1 MKLYLRALLLGLL
14 LLAIT
19 GWLAYKNYPVSETKD
34 TIRIAFVGP
43 LSGQNASQGN
53 FLVKAVQLYLDQVNL
68 AGGIGGRQMVLD
80 KYDDENKN
88 SIAAERA
95 KEIAR
100 SNAVAVI
107 GHYYSGTSGAG
118 GEVYKQYGI
127 PAITP
132 SATGVA
138 ITQSNEW
145 YFRTVFNDD
154 LQGRFLANYLKK
166 VLQKNNVVV
175 IRHDGVS
182 GSYGKGL
189 TDVFQET
196 AKTLGMEVKQYLF
209 EGFAKGTASEK
220 LESSLNQIQAAINE
234 IKAQHPDTFIFL
246 PMFAHEGVEVV
257 RAIKDSNLKNPII
270 VPAAFI
276 SDFADQ
282 FKDFPKE
289 KMSPGYYADDIYIS
303 SPLIFDTANSQAQ
316 KFKED
321 YRKKYQEDAD
331 VRTAFA
337 YDAAMLLIK
346 AIEEKHVHG
355 KLSTLQEDR
364 QKIRDYLASLN
375 DIKDAIEGTTGFNY
389 FDNRGNA
396 QKPVVVGQFKNR
408 NVISALTQLQPLRNF
423 NEISNLENAVKD
435 GSVLEI
441 DNRYMY
447 KTNVVYVG
455 VKINEISELDIKN
468 LNYMFD
474 FSLWFRF
481 SEDINPENIQFYNA
495 VDAIQL
501 KPKHEEYGN
510 SSTVNQNQAPPNY
523 QNYVNNP
530 PAPATPSVD
539 KDGNEVVKTNYVGSL
554 KPNIFYPTVELT
566 DQMSYRLY
574 SIKGRFKIDFKPGA
588 VDFTQHL
595 LGVSFRHRNLTR
607 NNLIF
612 VTDFLGMGF
621 AEKDKQIEELRKSQK
636 FSNDWIISNLYFFQ
650 EVGKEYSLGNP
661 KYLNATD
668 GKVDYSQFNMS
679 IFLANNKFSIRR
691 TLSAAIADD
700 ILLFSAIVTTV
711 LTLGFNNRVL
721 LYFPKLLW
729 FLYAVFSVLLLLS
742 SEVSLL
748 SLLQANISNNKYLE
762 LVIEIYDI
770 LWWVVP
776 AVLLKLLIDLF
787 VWMPIEQRTNRKIP
801 RIGRKFISFSI
812 YLMTSFAIMGFV
824 YDQKLTSLLATS
836 GVIAMIVGLAIQIN
850 ISNIFSGIA
859 INIEQ
864 PFRVGDWV
872 SIGAFEEGK
881 VIDITWRSTRIMS
894 RAGSILSIPNSL
906 ASESPIHNF
915 DYPDDSFWLRFTVH
929 IHPSHPPQRIQKI
942 IKDAVLSS
950 HVVQKVPEPYVI
962 FRGVNEWSASYLVYC
977 SVRDYTWKLIHE
989 EVVWLRIWTHLNRA
1003 GITPSIQ
1010 QQEIYLFKGVKERG
1024 EEVAT
1029 KPITVLEEVEIFRP
1043 LSREAK
1049 NYLSERMKTHHL
1061 PLGSIVV
1068 RQGDQGSSL
1077 FIIVEGVVS
1086 VKVQGKESSESVEVA
1101 RLGAGNFFG
1110 EMALLTGE
1118 ERTATVTAITDVF
1131 LFEITKDDIAGL
1143 IGKQPEVSDMITK
1156 ILTQRQL
1163 MNKSQ
1168 MNSQRDVKMEEEA
1181 LYKRFREKVENF
1193 FSLGNRQHHKN

>member
-1 MKLYLRALLLGLL
+1 MKLYLRTLLFGLL
-14 LLAIT
+14 LVTIV
-19 GWLAYKNYPVSETKD
+19 GWLAYKNYPSSDSKD

-43 LSGQNASQGN
+43 LSGATSAEGN
-53 FLVKAVQLYLDQVNL
+53 FLAKAVQLYLDGINSK
-68 AGGIGGRQMVLD
+68 GGVGGKQIILD
-80 KYDDENKN
+80 KYDDQNDGK
-88 SIAAERA
+88 IAVERA
-95 KEIAR
+95 KEIAK
-100 SNAVAVI
+100 SNAVGVI
-107 GHYYSGTSGAG
+107 GHFYTGPSIEG
-118 GEVYKQYGI
+118 GKVYKQYGI

-132 SATGVA
+132 SATGA
-138 ITQSNEW
+138 ALTQDNEW

-154 LQGRFLANYLKK
+154 SQGRFLANYIKK
-166 VLQKNNVVV
+166 VLQKDNVVV
-175 IRHDGVS
+175 IQHNG
-182 GSYGKGL
+182 GYGKGL
-189 TDVFQET
+189 AAVFQDT
-196 AKTLGMEVKQYLF
+196 AQSLGMNVKPYQF
-209 EGFAKGTASEK
+209 DSFKKDTPSEK
-220 LESSLNQIQAAINE
+220 LEASLNQIQAAVNE
-234 IKAQHPDTFIFL
+234 IKTQAPDTFIFL
-246 PMFAHEGVEVV
+246 TMFANEGVEVV
-257 RAIKDSNLKNPII
+257 RAIKDSNIKNPII
-270 VPAAFI
+270 VPAAF
-276 SDFADQ
+276 SSGFVDGFAG
-282 FKDFPKE
+282 FPKE
-289 KMSPGYYADDIYIS
+289 KMSRGYYTDDIYIS
-303 SPLIFDTANSQAQ
+303 TPLIFDTANSQAQ
-316 KFKED
+316 QFKQD
-321 YRKKYQEDAD
+321 YDKKYKENAD
-331 VRTAFA
+331 VRAAFA
-337 YDAAMLLIK
+337 YDAAMLLVK
-346 AIEEKHVHG
+346 AIEEKRVQG
-355 KLSTLQEDR
+355 KLSSLQEDR
-364 QKIRDYLASLN
+364 QKIRDYLASLR

-389 FDNRGNA
+389 FDDHGNA
-396 QKPVVVGQFKNR
+396 QKPVVIGQFKNN

-423 NEISNLENAVKD
+423 NEISSLEHALQD

-455 VKINEISELDIKN
+455 IKINEISDLDIKN
-468 LNYMFD
+468 VSYLFD
-474 FSLWFRF
+474 FNLWFRF
-481 SEDINPENIQFYNA
+481 SEEINPENIQFYNA
-495 VDAIQL
+495 IDTIQL
-501 KPKHEEYGN
+501 KPKRDE
-510 SSTVNQNQAPPNY
+510 VANQQNNNY
-523 QNYVNNP
+523 ISVSPSNND
-530 PAPATPSVD
+530 SD
-539 KDGNEVVKTNYVGSL
+539 KDKDKDKDSTKPSYNGSL

-612 VTDFLGMGF
+612 VTDVLGMGF
-621 AEKDKQIEELRKSQK
+621 AEKDKQLEELRKSQK
-636 FSNDWIISNLYFFQ
+636 FSSDWIISNVYFYQ
-650 EVGKEYSLGNP
+650 EVAKEYSLGNP

-668 GKVDYSQFNMS
+668 GKVDYSQFNMN
-679 IFLANNKFSIRR
+679 IFLANNKFSMRR
-691 TLSAAIADD
+691 TLPPYVADD
-700 ILLFSAIVTTV
+700 LLLFSAIVTTV
-711 LTLGFNNRVL
+711 LTLSFNNRML
-721 LYFPKLLW
+721 RYFPKMLW
-729 FLYAVFSVLLLLS
+729 FFYSAFSILLLLS

-748 SLLQANISNNKYLE
+748 SLLQSTVSNNKYLE
-762 LVIEIYDI
+762 LVVEIFDI

-776 AVLLKLLIDLF
+776 AILLQLLIDLF

-801 RIGRKFISFSI
+801 RIGRRFVSFSI

-929 IHPSHPPQRIQKI
+929 VHPSHHPQRVQKI

-950 HVVQKVPEPYVI
+950 HVVQKVPEPYVV
-962 FRGVNEWSASYLVYC
+962 FRGVNEWSAGYLVYC
-977 SVRDYTWKLIHE
+977 SVRDYTWKLMHE
-989 EVVWLRIWTHLNRA
+989 EAVWIRIWIHLNRA
-1003 GITPSIQ
+1003 GITPAIQ
-1010 QQEIYLFKGVKERG
+1010 QQDIYLFKGVKERG
-1024 EEVAT
+1024 EEIAT
-1029 KPITVLEEVEIFRP
+1029 KPMIVLEEVEIFRP
-1043 LSREAK
+1043 LSKDAK
-1049 NYLSERMKTHHL
+1049 TYLSERIKKHHFAM
-1061 PLGSIVV
+1061 GNIIV

-1077 FIIVEGVVS
+1077 FIIIEGVVG
-1086 VKVQGKESSESVEVA
+1086 VKVQGKESSDSVEVA

-1131 LFEITKDDIAGL
+1131 LFEITKEDIAGL
-1143 IGKQPEVSDMITK
+1143 ITQQPEVSEMLTK

-1168 MNSQRDVKMEEEA
+1168 MNVQRDVKMEEEA

-1193 FSLGNRQHHKN
+1193 FSLGNRHHHKN

>member
-1 MKLYLRALLLGLL
+1 MKLYMRTLLFGLL
-14 LLAIT
+14 LVAIA
-19 GWLAYKNYPVSETKD
+19 GWLAYKNYPSSDSKD
-34 TIRIAFVGP
+34 IIRIAFVGP
-43 LSGQNASQGN
+43 LSGATSGEGN
-53 FLVKAVQLYLDQVNL
+53 FLAKAVQLYLDGINSK
-68 AGGIGGRQMVLD
+68 GGIGGKQIILD
-80 KYDDENKN
+80 KYDDQNDSK
-88 SIAAERA
+88 IATERA
-95 KEIAR
+95 KEIAK
-100 SNAVAVI
+100 SNAVGVI
-107 GHYYSGTSGAG
+107 GHYYSGPSIAG
-118 GEVYKQYGI
+118 GEIYKQYGI

-132 SATGVA
+132 SATSVA
-138 ITQSNEW
+138 LTQSNEW

-154 LQGRFLANYLKK
+154 SQGRFLANYIKK
-166 VLQKNNVVV
+166 VLQKNSVVV
-175 IRHDGVS
+175 IQHN

-189 TDVFQET
+189 ATVFQDT
-196 AKTLGMEVKQYLF
+196 AQNLGMNVKQYQF
-209 EGFAKGTASEK
+209 DSFKKDTPSEK
-220 LESSLNQIQAAINE
+220 LESSLNQIQAAVNE
-234 IKAQHPDTFIFL
+234 IKTQAPDTFIFL
-246 PMFAHEGVEVV
+246 AMFANEGAQVV
-257 RAIKDSNLKNPII
+257 RALKDSSIKNPIV
-270 VPAAFI
+270 VPAAF
-276 SDFADQ
+276 SSGFVDEFNEL
-282 FKDFPKE
+282 PKE
-289 KMSPGYYADDIYIS
+289 KMSRGYYTDDIYIS
-303 SPLIFDTANSQAQ
+303 TPLIFDTANSQAQ
-316 KFKED
+316 KFKQD
-321 YRKKYQEDAD
+321 YDKQYKENAD
-331 VRTAFA
+331 VRAAFA
-337 YDAAMLLIK
+337 YDAAMLLVK
-346 AIEEKHVHG
+346 AIEEKHVQG
-355 KLSTLQEDR
+355 KLSSLQEDR
-364 QKIRDYLASLN
+364 QKIRDYLASLR

-389 FDNRGNA
+389 FDDRGNA
-396 QKPVVVGQFKNR
+396 QKPVVIGQFKNK

-423 NEISNLENAVKD
+423 NEISSLEHAVQD

-455 VKINEISELDIKN
+455 IKINEISELDVKN
-468 LNYMFD
+468 LSYLFD
-474 FSLWFRF
+474 FNLWFRF
-481 SEDINPENIQFYNA
+481 SEEINPENIQFYNA
-495 VDAIQL
+495 VDTILL
-501 KPKHEEYGN
+501 KPKRDEA
-510 SSTVNQNQAPPNY
+510 TNQQNNNNNYISQSPN
-523 QNYVNNP
+523 ND
-530 PAPATPSVD
+530 ASD
-539 KDGNEVVKTNYVGSL
+539 KDKDSSKPSYNGSL

-612 VTDFLGMGF
+612 VTDVLGMGF
-621 AEKDKQIEELRKSQK
+621 AEKDKQLEELRKSQK
-636 FSNDWIISNLYFFQ
+636 FSSDWIISNVYFYQ

-668 GKVDYSQFNMS
+668 GKVDYSQFNMN
-679 IFLANNKFSIRR
+679 IFLANNKFSMRR
-691 TLSAAIADD
+691 TLPPYIADD
-700 ILLFSAIVTTV
+700 LLLFSAIVTTI
-711 LTLGFNNRVL
+711 LTLSFNSRIL
-721 LYFPKLLW
+721 RYFPKVLW
-729 FLYAVFSVLLLLS
+729 FVYAAFSILLLLS

-748 SLLQANISNNKYLE
+748 SFLQSNVSNNKYLE
-762 LVIEIYDI
+762 LVVEIFDI

-776 AVLLKLLIDLF
+776 AILLQLLIDLF

-801 RIGRKFISFSI
+801 RIGRRFVSFSI

-929 IHPSHPPQRIQKI
+929 VHPSHHPQRVQKI

-950 HVVQKVPEPYVI
+950 HVVQKVPEPYVV
-962 FRGVNEWSASYLVYC
+962 FRGVNEWSAGYLVYC
-977 SVRDYTWKLIHE
+977 SVRDYTWKLMHE
-989 EVVWLRIWTHLNRA
+989 EAVWIRIWIHLNRA
-1003 GITPSIQ
+1003 GITPAIQ
-1010 QQEIYLFKGVKERG
+1010 QQDIYLFKGVKERG
-1024 EEVAT
+1024 EEIAT
-1029 KPITVLEEVEIFRP
+1029 KPMIVLEEVEIFRP
-1043 LSREAK
+1043 LSKEAK
-1049 NYLSERMKTHHL
+1049 TYLSERIKKHHFSM
-1061 PLGSIVV
+1061 GNIIV

-1077 FIIVEGVVS
+1077 FIIVEGVVG
-1086 VKVQGKESSESVEVA
+1086 VKVQGKETNDSVEVA

-1131 LFEITKDDIAGL
+1131 LFEITKEDIAGL
-1143 IGKQPEVSDMITK
+1143 ITQQPEVSEMLTK

-1168 MNSQRDVKMEEEA
+1168 MNVQRDVKMEEEA

-1193 FSLGNRQHHKN
+1193 FSLGNRHHHKN

>member
-43 LSGQNASQGN
+43 LSNKFASEGD
-53 FLVKAVQLYLDQVNL
+53 FLVKAVQLYLDQIN
-68 AGGIGGRQMVLD
+68 AKGGIDGKHIVLD
-80 KYDDENKN
+80 KYDDQNDSKLA
-88 SIAAERA
+88 SERA
-95 KEIAR
+95 REIAK

-107 GHYYSGTSGAG
+107 GHYHSGPSIAG
-118 GEVYKQYGI
+118 GEIYRQYGI

-132 SATGVA
+132 SATSVSL
-138 ITQSNEW
+138 TQENSW

-154 LQGRFLANYLKK
+154 LQGRFLANYIKK
-166 VLQKNNVVV
+166 VLQKNNVV
-175 IRHDGVS
+175 IIQHNG
-182 GSYGKGL
+182 GYGKGL
-189 TDVFQET
+189 VNVFQNT
-196 AKTLGMEVKQYLF
+196 AQSLGMEVKKYSF
-209 EGFAKGTASEK
+209 DNFPSEVSSEQ
-220 LESSLNQIQAAINE
+220 LEPSLNQIQAAVNE
-234 IKAQHPDTFIFL
+234 IKTQDPDTFIFL
-246 PMFAHEGVEVV
+246 GMLAHEGVQVV
-257 RAIKDSNLKNPII
+257 RALKDSNVKNPII
-270 VPAAFI
+270 VPAAFATAFV
-276 SDFADQ
+276 DKFDGL
-282 FKDFPKE
+282 PKE
-289 KMSPGYYADDIYIS
+289 KMSAGYYADGIYIS
-303 SPLIFDTANSQAQ
+303 TPFIFDTANSHAQ
-316 KFKED
+316 KFNED
-321 YRKKYQEDAD
+321 YSKKYQENAD
-331 VRTAFA
+331 VRAPFA
-337 YDAAMLLIK
+337 YDAAMLLVK
-346 AIEEKHVHG
+346 AIEEKRVQG

-389 FDNRGNA
+389 FDDHGNA
-396 QKPVVVGQFKNR
+396 QKPVVIGQFKNKT
-408 NVISALTQLQPLRNF
+408 VISALTQLQPLRNF
-423 NEISNLENAVKD
+423 NEVSNLENAIKD

-510 SSTVNQNQAPPNY
+510 SSTLNQASSNNYVNQPPSN
-523 QNYVNNP
+523 NYVNNP
-530 PAPATPSVD
+530 PVVD
-539 KDGNEVVKTNYVGSL
+539 KDGNVVKTNYVGSL

-612 VTDFLGMGF
+612 VTDVLGMGF

-700 ILLFSAIVTTV
+700 ILLFSAIVTTI
-711 LTLGFNNRVL
+711 LTLGFNNRIL
-721 LYFPKLLW
+721 RYFPKLLW
-729 FLYAVFSVLLLLS
+729 FLYATFAVLLLLS

-762 LVIEIYDI
+762 LVIEIFDI
-770 LWWVVP
+770 LWWLVP
-776 AVLLKLLIDLF
+776 AILLQLLIDLF

>member
-1 MKLYLRALLLGLL
+1 MKLYLRTLSLGLL
-14 LLAIT
+14 LLAIIS
-19 GWLAYKNYPVSETKD
+19 WLAYKNYPVSDAKD
-34 TIRIAFVGP
+34 SIHIAFVGP
-43 LSGQNASQGN
+43 LSGSLASEGA
-53 FLVKAVQLYLDQVNL
+53 FLVKAVQLYLDNVNSKKGV
-68 AGGIGGRQMVLD
+68 GGKQIVLD
-80 KYDDENKN
+80 KYDDQNDAK
-88 SIAAERA
+88 IAPVRA
-95 KEIAR
+95 KEIAE

-107 GHYYSGTSGAG
+107 GHYYSGASVAG
-118 GEVYKQYGI
+118 GQVYKQYGI

-132 SATGVA
+132 SATGVDL
-138 ITQSNEW
+138 TQTNEW
-145 YFRTVFNDD
+145 YFRTVFNDE
-154 LQGRFLANYLKK
+154 LQGRFLANYIKK
-166 VLQKNNVVV
+166 VLLKDSVVV
-175 IRHDGVS
+175 IQHN
-182 GSYGKGL
+182 GSYGKSL
-189 TDVFQET
+189 AKVFQNT
-196 AKTLGMEVKQYLF
+196 AQDLGMTVKQYSF
-209 EGFAKGTASEK
+209 DAFSKGTSSEK
-220 LESSLNQIQAAINE
+220 LEPSLNQIQAAVNE
-234 IKAQHPDTFIFL
+234 IKVQNPDTFIFL
-246 PMFAHEGVEVV
+246 AMFANEGVEVV
-257 RAIKDSNLKNPII
+257 RALKDSNLKNPIM
-270 VPAAFI
+270 VPAAFA
-276 SDFADQ
+276 SGFVDQ
-282 FKDFPKE
+282 FDGLAKE
-289 KMSPGYYADDIYIS
+289 KMSQGYYADDIYIS
-303 SPLIFDTANSQAQ
+303 SQLIFDTANSQAQ

-321 YRKKYQEDAD
+321 YHKKYNETAD
-331 VRTAFA
+331 VRAAFA
-337 YDAAMLLIK
+337 YDAAILLVK
-346 AIEEKHVHG
+346 AIEEKNIQG

-364 QKIRDYLASLN
+364 QKIRDYLASLR

-389 FDNRGNA
+389 FDDHGNA
-396 QKPVVVGQFKNR
+396 QKPVVIGQFKGR

-423 NEISNLENAVKD
+423 NEISSLETAVKD

-455 VKINEISELDIKN
+455 IKINEISELDIKN
-468 LNYMFD
+468 LSYMFD
-474 FSLWFRF
+474 FNLWFRF
-481 SEDINPENIQFYNA
+481 SEDISPENIQFYNA
-495 VDAIQL
+495 IDAIQL
-501 KPKHEEYGN
+501 KSKHEEYGN
-510 SSTVNQNQAPPNY
+510 SSTATQSSNNYANNQPNTPPD
-523 QNYVNNP
+523 P
-530 PAPATPSVD
+530 PADAN
-539 KDGNEVVKTNYVGSL
+539 KDSKDTEVKTRYVSSL
-554 KPNIFYPTVELT
+554 KPNIFFPTVELT
-566 DQMSYRLY
+566 DKMSYRLY
-574 SIKGRFKIDFKPGA
+574 AIKGRFKIDFKPNA
-588 VDFTQHL
+588 IDFTQHL

-612 VTDFLGMGF
+612 VTDLLGMGF
-621 AEKDKQIEELRKSQK
+621 AEKDKQLEELRKSQK
-636 FSNDWIISNLYFFQ
+636 FSSDWIISNLYFYQ

-691 TLSAAIADD
+691 TLSTTLADD
-700 ILLFSAIVTTV
+700 ILLFSAIVTTI
-711 LTLGFNNRVL
+711 LTLGFNSRIL
-721 LYFPKLLW
+721 RYFPKLLW
-729 FLYAVFSVLLLLS
+729 FLYATFSVLLLLS

-748 SLLQANISNNKYLE
+748 NLLQQNVSNNKYLE
-762 LVIEIYDI
+762 LVIQVFDI

-776 AVLLKLLIDLF
+776 SILLQLLIDLF
-787 VWMPIEQRTNRKIP
+787 VWTPIEQRTNRKIP

-864 PFRVGDWV
+864 PFRVGDWI
-872 SIGAFEEGK
+872 SIGTFEEGK

-929 IHPSHPPQRIQKI
+929 IHPSHPPQRVQKI

-962 FRGVNEWSASYLVYC
+962 FRGVNEWSAGYLVYC

-989 EVVWLRIWTHLNRA
+989 EAVWLRIWTHLNRA
-1003 GITPSIQ
+1003 GITPAIQ
-1010 QQEIYLFKGVKERG
+1010 QQDVYLFKGVKERG

-1029 KPITVLEEVEIFRP
+1029 KPIIVLEEVEIFRP

-1049 NYLSERMKTHHL
+1049 VYLSERMTTHHL
-1061 PLGSIVV
+1061 SLGSIVV

-1077 FIIVEGVVS
+1077 FIIVEGVVG
-1086 VKVQGKESSESVEVA
+1086 VKVQGKENSESVEVA

-1131 LFEITKDDIAGL
+1131 LFEITKEDVAGL
-1143 IGKQPEVSDMITK
+1143 IQTQPEVSEMITK
-1156 ILTQRQL
+1156 ILAQRQL

-1168 MNSQRDVKMEEEA
+1168 MNAQRDVKMEEEA
-1181 LYKRFREKVENF
+1181 LYKRFREKVESF
-1193 FSLGNRQHHKN
+1193 FTPGNRHHHKN

>member
-14 LLAIT
+14 LLAII
-19 GWLAYKNYPVSETKD
+19 GWLAYKNYPVSDNKD
-34 TIRIAFVGP
+34 TIHIAFVGP
-43 LSGQNASQGN
+43 LSGNLASEGK
-53 FLVKAVQLYLDQVNL
+53 FLVKAVQLYLDNINSKGGVN
-68 AGGIGGRQMVLD
+68 GKQIVLD
-80 KYDDENKN
+80 EYDDKN
-88 SIAAERA
+88 DEKIAAPERA

-100 SNAVAVI
+100 SDAVGVI
-107 GHYYSGTSGAG
+107 GHYYTGPSVAG
-118 GEVYKQYGI
+118 GKIYKQYGI

-138 ITQSNEW
+138 ITQTNEW

-154 LQGRFLANYLKK
+154 LQGRFLANYIKK
-166 VLQKNNVVV
+166 VLQKNNVV
-175 IRHDGVS
+175 IIQHNG
-182 GSYGKGL
+182 GYGKGL
-189 TDVFQET
+189 VNVFQNT
-196 AKTLGMEVKQYLF
+196 AQDLGMDVKQYSF
-209 EGFAKGTASEK
+209 DTFNGTEPSEK
-220 LESSLNQIQAAINE
+220 LEPSLNQIQAAVNE
-234 IKAQHPDTFIFL
+234 IKTQSPDTFIFL
-246 PMFAHEGVEVV
+246 AMFAPEGVRVV
-257 RAIKDSNLKNPII
+257 QALKDSNVKNPII
-270 VPAAFI
+270 VPAAFA
-276 SDFADQ
+276 SRFVDQ
-282 FKDFPKE
+282 FDGFAKE

-303 SPLIFDTANSQAQ
+303 SQLIFDTANSQAQ

-321 YRKKYQEDAD
+321 YHKRYNENAD
-331 VRTAFA
+331 VRAAFA
-337 YDAAMLLIK
+337 YDAAMLLVK
-346 AIEEKHVHG
+346 AIEEKKVQG

-375 DIKDAIEGTTGFNY
+375 DIKDAIEGATGFNY
-389 FDNRGNA
+389 FDDHGNA
-396 QKPVVVGQFKNR
+396 QKPVVIGQFKGK

-423 NEISNLENAVKD
+423 NEISNLDNALKE
-435 GSVLEI
+435 GTVLQI

-455 VKINEISELDIKN
+455 IKINEISELDIKS

-510 SSTVNQNQAPPNY
+510 SNTANQASANNY
-523 QNYVNNP
+523 STNP
-530 PAPATPSVD
+530 TPSPSAAD
-539 KDGNEVVKTNYVGSL
+539 PNDANKDGKDNPVKTNYVTAL

-612 VTDFLGMGF
+612 VTDVLGMGF

-700 ILLFSAIVTTV
+700 ILLFSAIATV
-711 LTLGFNNRVL
+711 LLTVGFSNRIL
-721 LYFPKLLW
+721 RYFPKLLW
-729 FLYAVFSVLLLLS
+729 FLYATFAVLLLLS

-762 LVIEIYDI
+762 LVIEVFDI

-776 AVLLKLLIDLF
+776 AILLQLLIDLF

-812 YLMTSFAIMGFV
+812 YLMTSFAIMVFV
-824 YDQKLTSLLATS
+824 YDQQLTSLLATS
-836 GVIAMIVGLAIQIN
+836 GVIAMIIGLAIQIN

-872 SIGAFEEGK
+872 SIGSFEEGK

-906 ASESPIHNF
+906 ASESAIHNF

-929 IHPSHPPQRIQKI
+929 IHPSHPPQRVQKI

-962 FRGVNEWSASYLVYC
+962 FRGVNEWSAGYLVYC

-989 EVVWLRIWTHLNRA
+989 EAVWLRVWTHLNRA
-1003 GITPSIQ
+1003 GITPAIQ
-1010 QQEIYLFKGVKERG
+1010 QQDIYLFKGVKERG

-1049 NYLSERMKTHHL
+1049 TYLSERMKTHHL
-1061 PLGSIVV
+1061 SLGSIVV

-1193 FSLGNRQHHKN
+1193 FSLGNRQHNKN